1 MPQNEKL
8 YITYRRKMLG
18 LLDTFSSEQEQQQ
31 YKQAVPFVHIP
42 FELFDQWGEI
52 YKTEYKW
59 FYKVYTPEAIVQLQ
73 KINKLINSI
82 IHQYKEEL
90 EDVPEI
96 LDNPLWQQLM
106 SETQKVKE
114 AIEKQYTTTYNQSI

>member
-31 YKQAVPFVHIP
+31 YKQAVPSVHIP

-59 FYKVYTPEAIVQLQ
+59 FYKVYTPEEIVQLQ
-73 KINKLINSI
+73 KIDKLINSI
-82 IHQYKEEL
+82 IHHLRY
-90 EDVPEI
+90 
-96 LDNPLWQQLM
+96 
-106 SETQKVKE
+106 
-114 AIEKQYTTTYNQSI
+114 